1 MVPYTTVIRYL
12 DVHLDHKLTFKDR
25 IDKLKEKIKE
35 YVGIF
40 YHIRHKLRPKCRRV
54 LYFSVVFCYCAEIHL
69 NATKANLNPLQ
80 IVQNRILRALQ
91 FKDKY
96 FPINKMHKSYGI
108 LKLQEMIQYQ
118 QSKIIHFLLTGAK
131 KLPPVL
137 KKLIVPLTNIHSH
150 NTRKKNLVYWRAS
163 PQKQRIKGMEQPT
176 KKHNA
181 TRNSHK
187 IQKWIL

>member
-1 MVPYTTVIRYL
+1 
-12 DVHLDHKLTFKDR
+12 
-25 IDKLKEKIKE
+25 
-35 YVGIF
+35 
-40 YHIRHKLRPKCRRV
+40 
-54 LYFSVVFCYCAEIHL
+54 
-69 NATKANLNPLQ
+69 
-80 IVQNRILRALQ
+80 
-91 FKDKY
+91 
-96 FPINKMHKSYGI
+96 
-108 LKLQEMIQYQ
+108 MIQYK
-118 QSKIIHFLLTGAK
+118 QSKIIHSLLTGAK

-187 IQKWIL
+187 IQK